1 MNTTELTPLTWAPHS
16 IATVDTADGQ
26 ATGFIGRAAAMRSG
40 DGTEFVL
47 LTKDEASL
55 DRVIKHG
62 LVGNSKGL
70 VLEPYRAT
78 LISSLRVAVV
88 AHDEDIP
95 TGNEVVM
102 ASASDAEREAVIDM
116 EKDKI
121 VQAAHSDAKIVAVP
135 LDAFIGENASADR
148 PLLND
153 PQPDAPQSSNDVSD
167 L

>member
-40 DGTEFVL
+40 DIEFVL
-47 LTKDEASL
+47 LTKDEATL
-55 DRVIKHG
+55 AQIIKEG
-62 LVGNSKGL
+62 VVGNSKGL
-70 VLEPYRAT
+70 VLEPYKAT

-88 AHDEDIP
+88 AHDEDP
-95 TGNEVVM
+95 
-102 ASASDAEREAVIDM
+102 SADQAEEGSVH
-116 EKDKI
+116 
-121 VQAAHSDAKIVAVP
+121 QAAHSEAEIVAVP
-135 LDAFIGENASADR
+135 LDAFLGQTSSPDR

-153 PQPDAPQSSNDVSD
+153 PAAGAPASSSDVSD